1 MKRFIALAAL
11 ILLSVSSAAFAQDGH
26 EYAPLE
32 EKAINYKDWT
42 FKSMKDERPVNLRQ
56 WAQGKKLALVVYFA
70 PWCGNWRMEA
80 PVVARLYDK
89 YKAHGFD
96 VIAVSNYATAQE
108 CDAYFSSNSVPYP
121 VVVES
126 DTRDA
131 RDKTAHYA
139 YRQQTGDKRKW
150 GSPYNVFLLPSR
162 FNEEGDVLVEKT
174 WIVNGELI
182 EKDVEAFI
190 RAQLGLGAEEKAE
203 GAKP

>member
-1 MKRFIALAAL
+1 MKRLIALAAL
-11 ILLSVSSAAFAQDGH
+11 ILLSVSSVAFAQDGH

-32 EKAINYKDWT
+32 EKTINYKDWT

-70 PWCGNWRMEA
+70 PWCSNWKLEA

-96 VIAVSNYATAQE
+96 VIAVSNYATAA
-108 CDAYFSSNSVPYP
+108 DRAAYFSGNSVPYT
-121 VVVES
+121 VVIES

-150 GSPYNVFLLPSR
+150 GSPYNVFLVPSR
-162 FNEEGDVLVEKT
+162 FNTEGEVLVEKT

-190 RAQLGLGAEEKAE
+190 REQLGLEEVS
-203 GAKP
+203 KP